1 MSSLPSPGPGLRALL
16 VLCALAVV
24 SLLYLPLP
32 VLPQLAQAYG
42 LPPASAAASVSAFG
56 FAYAVGFLL
65 FGPLSDRLGRR
76 PLMAGALVA
85 LSLLTAALSWAPSGT
100 WLLGLRTAQGLTAAA
115 FPPTVIAYLSE
126 RGTPRQ
132 RVWGVAWL
140 STAFLSAGLA
150 GQIYGVAMAE
160 NARLKQAW
168 LPLAILFALTAWRLR
183 AASADPARSI
193 PPSPWHSAWRAL
205 GARLV
210 CPALRRVYGPA
221 SVLLLCFVAFYL
233 GLDGH
238 AGALLRT
245 HGLTPLMTRALAW
258 PALLTPLVVAVV
270 LPRWGAQRLVTAG
283 LLLATAGLAACAAAV
298 PGHPYALLAAS
309 LVFVAGIGVSV
320 PSLIARIAG
329 LTAPE
334 GRGLAVAF
342 YTFVLFV
349 GASLGPWVAHLT
361 ASWTAAQAF
370 LLLALLTMA
379 AALYAASG
387 RTPA

>member
-1 MSSLPSPGPGLRALL
+1 MSSLPSPGAGLRALL

-24 SLLYLPLP
+24 SLLYLPLA
-32 VLPQLAQAYG
+32 VLPQLAHAYD
-42 LPPASAAASVSAFG
+42 LSPASAAASVSVFG

-76 PLMAGALVA
+76 PLMTGALVA
-85 LSLLTAALSWAPSGT
+85 LSLLTIALSWASSAA
-100 WLLGLRTAQGLTAAA
+100 WLMSLRAAQGLVAAA

-150 GQIYGVAMAE
+150 GQIYGVAMAGHG
-160 NARLKQAW
+160 RLKQAW
-168 LPLAILFALTAWRLR
+168 LPLALLFALTAWRLW
-183 AASADPARSI
+183 AAPADPARAT
-193 PPSPWHSAWRAL
+193 PPSAWHTLWRTLA
-205 GARLV
+205 ARLA

-233 GLDGH
+233 GLDSH
-238 AGALLRT
+238 AGALLHT

-258 PALLTPLVVAVV
+258 PALLTPLVVAAV

-283 LLLATAGLAACAAAV
+283 LLLAAAGLAACAAA
-298 PGHPYALLAAS
+298 PGHPYALLVAS

-342 YTFVLFV
+342 YTFVLFI
-349 GASLGPWVAHLT
+349 GASLGPWLARLT
-361 ASWTAAQAF
+361 ASWTATQAF
-370 LLLALLTMA
+370 LLLALLALA
-379 AALYAASG
+379 AAIYAASG
-387 RTPA
+387 RAPT

>member
-42 LPPASAAASVSAFG
+42 LSPASAAASVSAFG
-56 FAYAVGFLL
+56 LAYAAGFLL

-76 PLMAGALVA
+76 PLMAAALVA

-100 WLLGLRTAQGLTAAA
+100 WLLGLRAAQGLTAAA

-160 NARLKQAW
+160 DARLKQAW
-168 LPLAILFALTAWRLR
+168 LPLALLFALTAWRLR
-183 AASADPARSI
+183 VASADPARGI
-193 PPSPWHSAWRAL
+193 PASPWHGAWRAL
-205 GARLV
+205 GARLA

-238 AGALLRT
+238 AGALLHT

-258 PALLTPLVVAVV
+258 PALLTPLVVAAV

-298 PGHPYALLAAS
+298 AGHPYALLAAS

-334 GRGLAVAF
+334 GRGLALAF

-370 LLLALLTMA
+370 LLLALLMMA